1 MNQKKEILCVVDSDL
16 KYSNKHKQYY
26 LLVWFILEDKKFQ
39 GTVTWEDNSNIPEQG
54 EIIACSGLVCK
65 VNVDKFTNGRQL
77 TVKDRLER
85 TKDIEKLKKTYLSF
99 KNGWNNIE
107 LF

>member
-1 MNQKKEILCVVDSDL
+1 MDPKREVLCVVNSDL
-16 KYSNKHKQYY
+16 KWSEKHKKYY

-39 GTVTWEDNSNIPEQG
+39 GTVTWEDTNNIPEQG

-77 TVKDRLER
+77 TVKDSIER
-85 TKDIEKLKKTYLSF
+85 TEEVEKLKKIYL
-99 KNGWNNIE
+99 NYRRN
-107 LF
+107 